1 MYPNLTT
8 SPLFQ
13 GISEEDID
21 SLLHCLGALERRY
34 PKGNVIFQEGKPIEC
49 LGVVLTGRVLIQYS
63 DVFGT
68 SSILGSA
75 GPGDTFGEAYAC
87 CSGVPLQIEAVAAE
101 ETAVLLLNVQRV
113 LTTCPNSCTFHAGLI
128 RNLLSVCAQKNLAF
142 SRRMLHTTPK
152 TIRGRLLSYFSERV
166 KQEKSRKFTL
176 PFNRQQLADYL
187 GVDRSALSAE
197 LSKMQR
203 DGLIRYDRK
212 TVELCQTE
220 HLPLS

>member
-1 MYPNLTT
+1 MFPELTM
-8 SPLFQ
+8 SPLFA
-13 GISEEDID
+13 GIPEGEID
-21 SLLHCLGALERRY
+21 ALLQCLGAVERHFA
-34 PKGNVIFQEGKPIEC
+34 KGEVIFPEGEPIEC
-49 LGVVLTGRVLIQYS
+49 LGVVRSGRVLIQYC

-68 SSILGSA
+68 ASMLGSA
-75 GPGDTFGEAYAC
+75 GVGDTFGEAYAC
-87 CSGVPLQIEAVAAE
+87 CPGEPLQIEAVAAE
-101 ETAVLLLNVQRV
+101 DTAVLLLNVQRI
-113 LTTCPNSCTFHAGLI
+113 LTTCPNSCAFHAGLI
-128 RNLLSVCAQKNLAF
+128 RNLLTVCAQKNLTL

-166 KQEKSRKFTL
+166 KVTKSRRFAL

-212 TVELCQTE
+212 TVEICRTE
-220 HLPLS
+220 HLPL